1 MRDCAGTA
9 GDSAGAIDADAG
21 AANLTAAWRSATDI
35 SRACSTS
42 LNPASAP
49 S

>member
-9 GDSAGAIDADAG
+9 GDDTEATAAG
-21 AANLTAAWRSATDI
+21 AAYLTAAWRSAARI
-35 SRACSTS
+35 PCACSTS
-42 LNPASAP
+42 RDFAHAS